1 MLIFFVVLVVH
12 DMGEDGWLL
21 TLARRLRT
29 IRRFVYYSSE

>member
-1 MLIFFVVLVVH
+1 MIIFFVVLVVH

-29 IRRFVYYSSE
+29 IRKYVYCSI